1 MILSFIVFLIFRSTA
16 VSAAAC
22 NRSCGGR
29 VSPAELPSPFGFSAG
44 CKIRLNCT
52 SGGTPA
58 VHDFP
63 VYDVTA
69 DSILINLP
77 AKCGR
82 PISAAGALFTAN
94 YAPTRKN
101 DILLQNCSSPET
113 DCRVPSTEIQ
123 TRFDLL
129 DCGSGMDNISCYSE
143 KTKPAG
149 KFIHFDGLMKSGCK
163 SLFSAVAVKS
173 LGDTPAVAMDIQVV
187 QLEWWLTGDCRCSK
201 NAKCT
206 RIGRVG
212 YRCHCF
218 EGFAGDGYQSG
229 SGCRKEITKCN
240 PTKYLSGKCG
250 GTTKVGVLVGGVVAG
265 AVLMVTVGLICCM
278 IRRRI
283 TLHNRSKRRR
293 ELCATTGITI
303 PVYPYR
309 EMEKAT
315 NFFSDKRRLGNGA
328 YGTVYSGKLTDQEW
342 VAIKRIRRRGI
353 DSNEQVINE
362 IKLLSSVNHPNL
374 VRLLG
379 CCIEKGEQILVYEFM
394 PNGTLSQH
402 LQREKGS
409 GLSWAVR
416 LKIASGTAQ
425 AVAYLH
431 NAMHPPIY
439 HRDVKSSN
447 ILLDDEYR
455 PKVADFGLSR
465 LGLTELSH
473 VSTAPQGTPGY
484 VDPQYHQSFCLSDKS
499 DVYSFGV
506 VLVEII
512 TGLKAVDLTRPQ
524 DEVNLA
530 ALAVDRIGNGCL
542 HEIIDPLIEPHSW
555 FSVHKV
561 AELAFRCLAF
571 HRDMRPSMMEAAVEL
586 EQIRLSV
593 QAFREDYSTAA
604 SSSEALSS
612 SRSSSS
618 DASDKPLSVSTEK
631 LEIDLG
637 SFASMNS
644 FGEGKPRA

>member
-1 MILSFIVFLIFRSTA
+1 MILSFIVFLIFRSNA

-44 CKIRLNCT
+44 CEIRLNCT

-187 QLEWWLTGDCRCSK
+187 QLEWWLTGNCRCSK

-206 RIGRVG
+206 RIGGVG

-229 SGCRKEITKCN
+229 SGCRK
-240 PTKYLSGKCG
+240 
-250 GTTKVGVLVGGVVAG
+250 
-265 AVLMVTVGLICCM
+265 
-278 IRRRI
+278 
-283 TLHNRSKRRR
+283 
-293 ELCATTGITI
+293 
-303 PVYPYR
+303 
-309 EMEKAT
+309 
-315 NFFSDKRRLGNGA
+315 
-328 YGTVYSGKLTDQEW
+328 GTV
-342 VAIKRIRRRGI
+342 I
-353 DSNEQVINE
+353 
-362 IKLLSSVNHPNL
+362 
-374 VRLLG
+374 
-379 CCIEKGEQILVYEFM
+379 ILK
-394 PNGTLSQH
+394 H
-402 LQREKGS
+402 L
-409 GLSWAVR
+409 
-416 LKIASGTAQ
+416 
-425 AVAYLH
+425 
-431 NAMHPPIY
+431 
-439 HRDVKSSN
+439 
-447 ILLDDEYR
+447 IL
-455 PKVADFGLSR
+455 
-465 LGLTELSH
+465 
-473 VSTAPQGTPGY
+473 
-484 VDPQYHQSFCLSDKS
+484 CL
-499 DVYSFGV
+499 F
-506 VLVEII
+506 
-512 TGLKAVDLTRPQ
+512 
-524 DEVNLA
+524 
-530 ALAVDRIGNGCL
+530 
-542 HEIIDPLIEPHSW
+542 
-555 FSVHKV
+555 
-561 AELAFRCLAF
+561 
-571 HRDMRPSMMEAAVEL
+571 
-586 EQIRLSV
+586 
-593 QAFREDYSTAA
+593 
-604 SSSEALSS
+604 
-612 SRSSSS
+612 
-618 DASDKPLSVSTEK
+618 
-631 LEIDLG
+631 
-637 SFASMNS
+637 NS
-644 FGEGKPRA
+644 FQWLRVGSWLN

>member
-1 MILSFIVFLIFRSTA
+1 MILGFIVFLIFRSNA
-16 VSAAAC
+16 VSAAC
-22 NRSCGGR
+22 NRSCGH
-29 VSPAELPSPFGFSAG
+29 VSPAELPSPFGFSSG
-44 CKIRLNCT
+44 CEIRLNCT
-52 SGGTPA
+52 SRGTMA
-58 VHDFP
+58 VDDFP

-82 PISAAGALFTAN
+82 PIAAAGALFTAN
-94 YAPTRKN
+94 YAPTRQN

-113 DCRVPSTEIQ
+113 DCRVPSTEIG

-143 KTKPAG
+143 KTKRG
-149 KFIHFDGLMKSGCK
+149 KFIHFDGLMKTGCK

-173 LGDTPAVAMDIQVV
+173 LGNSPAVAMDIQVV
-187 QLEWWLTGDCRCSK
+187 QLEWWLTGKCRCSK
-201 NAKCT
+201 NANCT

-212 YRCHCF
+212 YRCQCF

-265 AVLMVTVGLICCM
+265 AVLMVTVGLICCI

-293 ELCATTGITI
+293 ELSVTTGITI

-315 NFFSDKRRLGNGA
+315 DFFSDKRRLGNGA

-342 VAIKRIRRRGI
+342 VAIKRIRRRGM

-402 LQREKGS
+402 LQGEKGS

-447 ILLDDEYR
+447 ILLDNQYK

-530 ALAVDRIGNGCL
+530 ALAVERIRNGCL

-612 SRSSSS
+612 RSSSS
-618 DASDKPLSVSTEK
+618 DDASDKPLSV
-631 LEIDLG
+631 
-637 SFASMNS
+637 N
-644 FGEGKPRA
+644 GEGEPRA